1 MEPNQF
7 EQLLEK
13 IRAALRGV
21 EGADEKERKL
31 LQDLEQDIRGLSER
45 KDRKIEAEDSM
56 LERLKDAIDHFEVE
70 HPTLTAMIS
79 ELSTILS
86 NAGI

>member
-7 EQLLEK
+7 DQLLEK
-13 IRAALRGV
+13 IRTALRNV
-21 EGADEKERKL
+21 ESTDEKERRM
-31 LQDLEQDIRGLSER
+31 LQDLEQDVIRLSEQ
-45 KDRKIEAEDSM
+45 KDKVQPEDSM
-56 LERLKDAIDHFEVE
+56 LERMESAVDHFQVT

>member
-7 EQLLEK
+7 DQLLEK
-13 IRAALRGV
+13 IRAAIRNV
-21 EGADEKERKL
+21 ESTDEKERRL
-31 LQDLEQDIRGLSER
+31 LQDLEQDVIRLSER
-45 KDRKIEAEDSM
+45 EDKAQPEDSM
-56 LERLKDAIDHFEVE
+56 LQRMRDAVDHFEVT

>member
-7 EQLLEK
+7 DQLLEK
-13 IRAALRGV
+13 IRAAIRNV
-21 EGADEKERKL
+21 ESTDEKERRL
-31 LQDLEQDIRGLSER
+31 LQDLEQDVIRLSER
-45 KDRKIEAEDSM
+45 NDKAQPEDSM
-56 LERLKDAIDHFEVE
+56 LQRMRDAVDHFEVT

-79 ELSTILS
+79 ELSAILS